1 LEPPGQDPPVAN
13 RSEKPDE
20 TGNEEGEEIV
30 VEDETVDESSRS
42 DNFAFSIKE
51 NVGGEIITLMKYFF
65 AEEAFKNLNNV
76 IFNIQYGFTEIEA
89 LRNFNKSTN

>member
-51 NVGGEIITLMKYFF
+51 NVGGEIITLLKYFLH
-65 AEEAFKNLNNV
+65 KKVSKIL
-76 IFNIQYGFTEIEA
+76 TM
-89 LRNFNKSTN
+89 

>member
-1 LEPPGQDPPVAN
+1 MEPPGQDPPVAS

-51 NVGGEIITLMKYFF
+51 NVGGEIITLLKYFLH
-65 AEEAFKNLNNV
+65 KKVSKIL
-76 IFNIQYGFTEIEA
+76 TM
-89 LRNFNKSTN
+89 

>member
-1 LEPPGQDPPVAN
+1 MEPPGQDPPVAS

-20 TGNEEGEEIV
+20 TVNEEGEEIV

-51 NVGGEIITLMKYFF
+51 NVGGENTTL
-65 AEEAFKNLNNV
+65 LNRTLS
-76 IFNIQYGFTEIEA
+76 FC
-89 LRNFNKSTN
+89 S

>member
-1 LEPPGQDPPVAN
+1 MEPPGQDPPVAS

-20 TGNEEGEEIV
+20 AGNEEGEEIV

-51 NVGGEIITLMKYFF
+51 NVGGENITLLTLSFSRRK
-65 AEEAFKNLNNV
+65 KLTT
-76 IFNIQYGFTEIEA
+76 I
-89 LRNFNKSTN
+89 LPL